1 MKNLKERNIQK
12 TIWHIK
18 RNCNQLSETSDMVEL
33 KSKLF
38 YLQSSIDCLNRI
50 LNDQDP
56 YPEIDSREFLAEG
69 LIFYFRLSAAY

>member
-50 LNDQDP
+50 LNEQDP
-56 YPEIDSREFLAEG
+56 YPEIDSREVF
-69 LIFYFRLSAAY
+69 